1 MRQTGQADIPEAA
14 TAREGVAEDGGS
26 AIPVGR
32 AAGPLILSDVLLQG
46 IRYLLLLYLGY
57 RSLTYVGAFL
67 LGSALGAVLGGM
79 ADFGINQHWLRLT
92 GPDMDLTQ
100 QTFSRVLRGKV
111 LACLG
116 GLLCLGGGMAV
127 GAWSPS
133 LPMAMV
139 VGTGVA
145 ATQVLAETYEAVGL
159 LLHRY
164 HMVALFRVLMSV
176 GMYGVPLVLAWTLQ
190 QEATHAGLD
199 LALLAGLMIGVL
211 LCGVS
216 AWKMMVLLPG
226 RTHGDRGYCRAWW
239 EARWLGLNQIAI
251 VLDVR
256 APLLILGFMLGAPA
270 VGLYGLVQRTTA
282 VVELAWAS
290 LSRLL
295 VRSYAEMVGEKGVHQ
310 IKARVRM
317 AGSVTVAVMVIASAG
332 LWSAIIFYGRFAEV
346 STETALA
353 LSLLQWAVV
362 AIGFSSVKR
371 PFVSGLV
378 ALFQERL
385 VCRVNVTAA
394 LVGLLLVPL
403 CIRYWGIWGP
413 VMAWI
418 VLEVAA
424 CLVLV
429 LLFFYVSSQ
438 AGPALVTR
446 TSGGMGGYT
455 K

>member
-1 MRQTGQADIPEAA
+1 MRRTGQADIHETTTTAEEGAKAA
-14 TAREGVAEDGGS
+14 VPAM
-26 AIPVGR
+26 PVGR
-32 AAGPLILSDVLLQG
+32 AAGPLILSDALLQG
-46 IRYLLLLYLGY
+46 MRYLLLLYLGS
-57 RSLTYVGAFL
+57 RSLTYAGAFL

-79 ADFGINQHWLRLT
+79 VDFGINQYWLRLT
-92 GPDMDLTQ
+92 DPDLRLNQ
-100 QTFSRVLRGKV
+100 RTFSRVLRGKV

-116 GLLCLGGGMAV
+116 GLLCIGGGIAL

-139 VGTGVA
+139 VGIGLA
-145 ATQVLAETYEAVGL
+145 ATQVLAETCEAAGL
-159 LLHRY
+159 SLHRY
-164 HMVALFRVLMSV
+164 QMVACFRVLMSV

-190 QEATHAGLD
+190 QDANHAGLD

-211 LCGVS
+211 LCGLY
-216 AWKMMVLLPG
+216 AWKMMALLPG
-226 RTHGDRGYCRAWW
+226 GTYGDRGYRRAWW

-256 APLLILGFMLGAPA
+256 APLLILGFMLGASA

-295 VRSYAEMVGEKGVHQ
+295 LRSYAEMVGEKGTDQ

-317 AGSVTVAVMVIASAG
+317 AGLVTVAVMAIASAA

-346 STETALA
+346 STETVVA
-353 LSLLQWAVV
+353 LSLLQWAIV

-371 PFVSGLV
+371 PFVSGLI

-429 LLFFYVSSQ
+429 LLFFYVSGQ
-438 AGPALVTR
+438 ARPALVTR
-446 TSGGMGGYT
+446 ASGGMGGYT

>member
-1 MRQTGQADIPEAA
+1 MRRTGQADIPEAA
-14 TAREGVAEDGGS
+14 TARERVAEAGAP
-26 AIPVGR
+26 AIPVSR

-46 IRYLLLLYLGY
+46 MRYLLLLYLGY
-57 RSLTYVGAFL
+57 RSLTYAGAFL

-79 ADFGINQHWLRLT
+79 VDFGINQYWLRLT
-92 GPDMDLTQ
+92 GPDLCLNQ
-100 QTFSRVLRGKV
+100 RTFSRVLRGKV

-116 GLLCLGGGMAV
+116 GLLCIGGGIAL

-139 VGTGVA
+139 VGIGLA
-145 ATQVLAETYEAVGL
+145 ATQVLAETCEAAGL
-159 LLHRY
+159 SLHRY
-164 HMVALFRVLMSV
+164 QMVALFRVLMSV

-190 QEATHAGLD
+190 QEANHAGLD

-211 LCGVS
+211 LCGLY
-216 AWKMMVLLPG
+216 AWRMMALLPG
-226 RTHGDRGYCRAWW
+226 GTYGNRGYRRAWW

-256 APLLILGFMLGAPA
+256 APLLILGFMLGASA

-295 VRSYAEMVGEKGVHQ
+295 LRSYAEMVGEKGSDQ

-317 AGSVTVAVMVIASAG
+317 AGLVTVAVMAIASAG

-346 STETALA
+346 STETVVA
-353 LSLLQWAVV
+353 LSLAVGGRGHRVQFRQASVCVRADRAVPRAARVSGQCDRRADRTAAGSAVHTILGYLGAGHGLDCVGGRGLSGAGAVV
-362 AIGFSSVKR
+362 FLRIRSSKTR
-371 PFVSGLV
+371 
-378 ALFQERL
+378 
-385 VCRVNVTAA
+385 
-394 LVGLLLVPL
+394 
-403 CIRYWGIWGP
+403 
-413 VMAWI
+413 
-418 VLEVAA
+418 
-424 CLVLV
+424 
-429 LLFFYVSSQ
+429 
-438 AGPALVTR
+438 AGDEA
-446 TSGGMGGYT
+446 SGGIGGYT

>member
-1 MRQTGQADIPEAA
+1 MRRTGQADIPEAA
-14 TAREGVAEDGGS
+14 TAQERVAAAGAP
-26 AIPVGR
+26 AIPVSR

-46 IRYLLLLYLGY
+46 MRYLLLLYLGS
-57 RSLTYVGAFL
+57 RSLTYAGAFL
-67 LGSALGAVLGGM
+67 LGAALGAVLGGM
-79 ADFGINQHWLRLT
+79 VDFGINQYWLRLT
-92 GPDMDLTQ
+92 GPDLRLNQ
-100 QTFSRVLRGKV
+100 RTFSRVLRGKV

-116 GLLCLGGGMAV
+116 GLLCIGGGIAL

-139 VGTGVA
+139 VGIGLA
-145 ATQVLAETYEAVGL
+145 ATQVLAETCEAAGL
-159 LLHRY
+159 SLHRY
-164 HMVALFRVLMSV
+164 QMVACFRVLMSV

-190 QEATHAGLD
+190 QDANHAGLD

-211 LCGVS
+211 LCGLY
-216 AWKMMVLLPG
+216 AWKMMALLPG
-226 RTHGDRGYCRAWW
+226 GTYGDRGYRRAWW

-256 APLLILGFMLGAPA
+256 APLLILGFMLGASA

-295 VRSYAEMVGEKGVHQ
+295 LRSYAEMVGEKGTDQ

-317 AGSVTVAVMVIASAG
+317 AGLVTVAVMAIASAG

-346 STETALA
+346 STETVVA

-371 PFVSGLV
+371 PFVSGLI

-394 LVGLLLVPL
+394 LIGLLLVPL

-418 VLEVAA
+418 VLEIAA

-438 AGPALVTR
+438 ARPALVTR
-446 TSGGMGGYT
+446 ASGGMGGYT

>member
-1 MRQTGQADIPEAA
+1 MRRTGQADIPEAA
-14 TAREGVAEDGGS
+14 TARERVAEAGAP
-26 AIPVGR
+26 AIPVSR

-46 IRYLLLLYLGY
+46 MRYLLLLYLGY
-57 RSLTYVGAFL
+57 RSLTYAGAFL

-79 ADFGINQHWLRLT
+79 VDFGINQYWLRLT
-92 GPDMDLTQ
+92 GPDLCLNQ
-100 QTFSRVLRGKV
+100 RTFSRVLRGKV

-116 GLLCLGGGMAV
+116 GLLCIGGGIAL

-139 VGTGVA
+139 VGIGLA
-145 ATQVLAETYEAVGL
+145 ATQVLAETCEAAGL
-159 LLHRY
+159 SLHRY
-164 HMVALFRVLMSV
+164 QMVALFRVLMSV

-190 QEATHAGLD
+190 QEANHAGLD

-211 LCGVS
+211 LCGLY
-216 AWKMMVLLPG
+216 AWRMMALLPG
-226 RTHGDRGYCRAWW
+226 GTYGNRGYRRAWW

-256 APLLILGFMLGAPA
+256 APLLILGFMLGASA

-295 VRSYAEMVGEKGVHQ
+295 LRSYAEMVGEKGSDQ

-317 AGSVTVAVMVIASAG
+317 AGLVTVAVMAIASAG

-346 STETALA
+346 STETVVA

-371 PFVSGLV
+371 PG
-378 ALFQERL
+378 
-385 VCRVNVTAA
+385 
-394 LVGLLLVPL
+394 
-403 CIRYWGIWGP
+403 W
-413 VMAWI
+413 
-418 VLEVAA
+418 
-424 CLVLV
+424 
-429 LLFFYVSSQ
+429 
-438 AGPALVTR
+438 
-446 TSGGMGGYT
+446 
-455 K
+455 

>member
-1 MRQTGQADIPEAA
+1 
-14 TAREGVAEDGGS
+14 
-26 AIPVGR
+26 
-32 AAGPLILSDVLLQG
+32 
-46 IRYLLLLYLGY
+46 
-57 RSLTYVGAFL
+57 
-67 LGSALGAVLGGM
+67 
-79 ADFGINQHWLRLT
+79 
-92 GPDMDLTQ
+92 
-100 QTFSRVLRGKV
+100 
-111 LACLG
+111 
-116 GLLCLGGGMAV
+116 
-127 GAWSPS
+127 
-133 LPMAMV
+133 MAMV
-139 VGTGVA
+139 VGIGLA
-145 ATQVLAETYEAVGL
+145 ATQVLAETCEAAGL
-159 LLHRY
+159 SLHRY
-164 HMVALFRVLMSV
+164 QMVALFRVLMSV

-190 QEATHAGLD
+190 QEANHAGLD

-211 LCGVS
+211 LCGLY
-216 AWKMMVLLPG
+216 AWRMMALLPG
-226 RTHGDRGYCRAWW
+226 GTYGNRGYRRAWW

-256 APLLILGFMLGAPA
+256 APLLILGFMLGASA

-295 VRSYAEMVGEKGVHQ
+295 LRSYAEMVGEKGSDQ

-317 AGSVTVAVMVIASAG
+317 AGLVTVAVMAIASAG

-346 STETALA
+346 STETVVA

-371 PFVSGLV
+371 PFVSGLI

-394 LVGLLLVPL
+394 LIGLLLVPL

-429 LLFFYVSSQ
+429 LLFFYVSGQ
-438 AGPALVTR
+438 ARPALVTR
-446 TSGGMGGYT
+446 ASGGIGGYT

>member
-1 MRQTGQADIPEAA
+1 MRRTGQADIPEAA
-14 TAREGVAEDGGS
+14 TARERVAEAGAP
-26 AIPVGR
+26 AIPVSR

-46 IRYLLLLYLGY
+46 MRYLLLLYLGY
-57 RSLTYVGAFL
+57 RSLTYAGAFL

-79 ADFGINQHWLRLT
+79 VDFGINQYWLRLT
-92 GPDMDLTQ
+92 GPDLCLNQ
-100 QTFSRVLRGKV
+100 RTFSRVLRGKV

-116 GLLCLGGGMAV
+116 GLLCIGGGIAL

-133 LPMAMV
+133 LPMAMI
-139 VGTGVA
+139 GPA
-145 ATQVLAETYEAVGL
+145 AMQVLAETCEAAGL
-159 LLHRY
+159 SLHRY
-164 HMVALFRVLMSV
+164 QMVALFRVLMSV

-190 QEATHAGLD
+190 QEANHAGLD

-211 LCGVS
+211 LCGLY
-216 AWKMMVLLPG
+216 AWRMMALLPG
-226 RTHGDRGYCRAWW
+226 GTYGNRGYRRAWW

-256 APLLILGFMLGAPA
+256 APLLILGFMLGASA
-270 VGLYGLVQRTTA
+270 VGLHGLVQRTTA

-295 VRSYAEMVGEKGVHQ
+295 LRSYAEMVGEKGSDQ

-317 AGSVTVAVMVIASAG
+317 AGLVTVAVMAIASAG

-346 STETALA
+346 STETVVA

-371 PFVSGLV
+371 PFVSGLI

-394 LVGLLLVPL
+394 LIGLLLVPL

-429 LLFFYVSSQ
+429 LLFFYVSGQ
-438 AGPALVTR
+438 ARPALVTR
-446 TSGGMGGYT
+446 ASGGIGGYT